1 MWRRAKVGDGD
12 QPGQRNISYRY
23 VSLLTHYYLMLF
35 IHSCYSLFI
44 VTIVRFD
51 EFDEAIE
58 EAIEEDIKEA
68 EGGGRGAFSYIT
80 LVLIFELGYGSLDW
94 SMMSI
99 HRSRPGEGH
108 GEHHRPQRE
117 GHVHHPTRGW
127 KGERAAAANQ
137 FTSEEERRRLND
149 LDSDS
154 TVDEEESED
163 EFRLSDR

>member
-1 MWRRAKVGDGD
+1 MEEEKEVVVKEKKDVKKSKGWGRRSTRAKKY
-12 QPGQRNISYRY
+12 ISYRY

-80 LVLIFELGYGSLDW
+80 LVLIFKLGYGSLD
-94 SMMSI
+94 
-99 HRSRPGEGH
+99 
-108 GEHHRPQRE
+108 
-117 GHVHHPTRGW
+117 
-127 KGERAAAANQ
+127 
-137 FTSEEERRRLND
+137 
-149 LDSDS
+149 
-154 TVDEEESED
+154 
-163 EFRLSDR
+163 